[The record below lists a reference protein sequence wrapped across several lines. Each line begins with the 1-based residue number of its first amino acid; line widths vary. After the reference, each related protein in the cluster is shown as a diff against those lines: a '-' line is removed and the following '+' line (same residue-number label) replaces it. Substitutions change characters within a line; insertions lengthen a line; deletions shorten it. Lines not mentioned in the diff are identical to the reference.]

1 MSIASI
7 FHAVTH
13 SVHEFLVRIF
23 GQSALDKVDADVK
36 QVLSDDFL
44 PIFKEAI
51 EEAGKLPGE
60 GADKRTAAF
69 QKIVAELAAAGKSL
83 PMQVVNLGIE
93 LVYGLLKAKS
103 V

>member
-1 MSIASI
+1 MSIVTI
-7 FHAVTH
+7 FHSFTN

-23 GQSALDKVDADVK
+23 GQPALDKVDADVK

-51 EEAGKLPGE
+51 EEAQKLPGE
-60 GADKRTAAF
+60 GADKRAAAF
-69 QKIVAELAAAGKSL
+69 SKIVAELTAAGKSL
-83 PMQVVNLGIE
+83 PAQVINLGIE
-93 LVYGLLKAKS
+93 LVLGLVNAK